1 MGRGCG
7 EDGALLQPAPAALAH
22 GRGMCAPAI
31 GPPQCLLHP
40 CRCHAARTMPA
51 PRASRAHN
59 RDGGP
64 RGLGAGIP
72 HAAQSSSS
80 APAARHSTAPHR
92 FALEVAAVSPAGSTP
107 TWAGLDACRC
117 SLQLRLV
124 LELVLAWSGG
134 RAGAV
139 LLGSPAFSA
148 ALAFLRWAQAVGQE

>member
-1 MGRGCG
+1 MPLPCS
-7 EDGALLQPAPAALAH
+7 AH
-22 GRGMCAPAI
+22 
-31 GPPQCLLHP
+31 
-40 CRCHAARTMPA
+40 HA
-51 PRASRAHN
+51 
-59 RDGGP
+59 
-64 RGLGAGIP
+64 
-72 HAAQSSSS
+72 SSSS
-80 APAARHSTAPHR
+80 FARAQPGRRAKGPGRWHSARGAEQQQCTRGTAQHRTAPHR